1 MGHSGR
7 VAHGTSGGRQG
18 APHADPLVRVLG
30 ALEVGGPGDRPGPM
44 PVRLRRVLGALL
56 VSAGAVVSADRLAD
70 VVWAAGEAP
79 QNVDGALQNLV
90 SRLRAHLAS
99 AKVPADLRHRPPG
112 YLLDLDPGLVD
123 AVRFEDL
130 AAAARRE
137 LDRRP
142 ERADELLGEALAL
155 WRGPAWAEFAD
166 DDFARPEA
174 VRLEELRLAA
184 LEDRAEA
191 ALRRGLH
198 DEATARL
205 EALVHAAPLRE
216 RPHRQLVVAHYRA
229 GRHADALAVARA
241 HRTRLQEELGLDPSP
256 ALQQLEAAVLR
267 QDAALDW
274 QPPDPRLTRTRS
286 RG

>member
-1 MGHSGR
+1 M
-7 VAHGTSGGRQG
+7 
-18 APHADPLVRVLG
+18 
-30 ALEVGGPGDRPGPM
+30 
-44 PVRLRRVLGALL
+44 
-56 VSAGAVVSADRLAD
+56 
-70 VVWAAGEAP
+70 
-79 QNVDGALQNLV
+79 
-90 SRLRAHLAS
+90 
-99 AKVPADLRHRPPG
+99 
-112 YLLDLDPGLVD
+112 
-123 AVRFEDL
+123 RFEDL

-142 ERADELLGEALAL
+142 ERADALLGEALAL

-274 QPPDPRLTRTRS
+274 QPPDPPADAHPEPSADAHPEPRLTPPAA
-286 RG
+286 G